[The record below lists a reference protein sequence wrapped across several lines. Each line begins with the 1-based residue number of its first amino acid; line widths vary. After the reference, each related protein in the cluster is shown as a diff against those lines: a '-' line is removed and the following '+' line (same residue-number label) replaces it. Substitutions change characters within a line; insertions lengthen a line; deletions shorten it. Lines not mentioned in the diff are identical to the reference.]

1 MEKLKR
7 LALSFTLMFVLAGAI
22 FADDPMP
29 PCNPGETHTPPCSS
43 QPLNDDSAVP
53 GEIQSPPASHT
64 AVDVTDITE
73 AVLWALS
80 LF

>member
-1 MEKLKR
+1 MKTLKR
-7 LALSFTLMFVLAGAI
+7 LALSLTLVSALSVAASAGETNS
-22 FADDPMP
+22 P
-29 PCNPGETHTPPCSS
+29 PCLPGEVQSPPCTA
-43 QPLNDDSAVP
+43 QPLNDDSPVP
-53 GEIQSPPASHT
+53 GETSDPPALP